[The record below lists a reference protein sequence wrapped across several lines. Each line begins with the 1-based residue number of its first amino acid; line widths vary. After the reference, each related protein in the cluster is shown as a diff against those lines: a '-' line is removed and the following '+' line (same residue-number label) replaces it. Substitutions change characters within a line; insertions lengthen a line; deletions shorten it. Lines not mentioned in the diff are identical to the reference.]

1 MNRIFGKN
9 INTSSPNWL
18 IIGISIALAL
28 AILGIGLRIYNYF
41 SLHHE
46 TKEQAVPTVT
56 IMQAQPGPGTEEIV
70 LPANVQAW
78 HETTIYAR
86 VNGYVVNW
94 LVDIGSRV
102 KQNDLLATISAPEV
116 DAQLRQTEA
125 DLKTAKAN
133 YHLAV
138 ITAERWKKLVETES
152 VSEQETDEKVC
163 DEAAKA
169 AIVAATRAN
178 RDRLKDLVR
187 FEKILAPFDG
197 IIALRNT
204 DIGNLI
210 NAGSSI
216 TSVPLFRIVQS
227 NRLRVYINIPQYYSG
242 NIIRG
247 LTTQLYFMEYPRKVF
262 LAKLLDSANAIDP
275 TTRTLLVQFVIDNSD
290 YLLKPGSYTEV
301 HLRFSVNKNNVRLP
315 VNALIFRAQ
324 GTQIATIDNQSR
336 VVLKPIMIGRNFGD
350 YIEILS
356 GVNPGDKIIINPPD
370 SVFGGEKVKVV
381 KTQPPTKPN
390 GQSS

>member
-1 MNRIFGKN
+1 MNNIVGKN
-9 INTSSPNWL
+9 INKPSPNWL

-28 AILGIGLRIYNYF
+28 VMLRIGLRIYSYI
-41 SLHHE
+41 SLRHE

-94 LVDIGSRV
+94 LVDIGAHV

-125 DLKTAKAN
+125 DLKTAEAN
-133 YHLAV
+133 YQLALV
-138 ITAERWKKLVETES
+138 TAKRWKELVKTES
-152 VSEQETDEKVC
+152 VSKQETDEKVS

-178 RDRLKDLVR
+178 RDRLKDLVE

-197 IIALRNT
+197 IIASRNT

-227 NRLRVYINIPQYYSG
+227 DRLRVYINIPQYYSG

-247 LTTQLYFMEYPRKVF
+247 LTTRLYFIEYPRKVF
-262 LAKLLDSANAIDP
+262 LAKLLDNANAINVN
-275 TTRTLLVQFVIDNSD
+275 TRTLLVQFVIDNSD
-290 YLLKPGSYTEV
+290 YQLKPGSYTEV
-301 HLRFSVNKNNVRLP
+301 HLQFSVNKNNVRLP
-315 VNALIFRAQ
+315 VSTLIFRAQ
-324 GTQIATIDNQSR
+324 GAQIATIDNQSR
-336 VVLKPIMIGRNFGD
+336 VILKPITVGRNFGD

-356 GVNPGDKIIINPPD
+356 GVNPGDKVIINPPD

-381 KTQPPTKPN
+381 AIQQPTKPDD
-390 GQSS
+390 QPS

>member
-1 MNRIFGKN
+1 MNRIVGKN
-9 INTSSPNWL
+9 INTSSQNWL
-18 IIGISIALAL
+18 IIAVSIALAL
-28 AILGIGLRIYNYF
+28 VILRIGMRIYTYI
-41 SLHHE
+41 SLRHE

-56 IMQAQPGPGTEEIV
+56 IMQAQRGRGTEEIV

-86 VNGYVVNW
+86 VNGYVINW

-116 DAQLRQTEA
+116 DAELRQTQA
-125 DLKTAKAN
+125 DLKTAEAN
-133 YHLAV
+133 YQLAV
-138 ITAERWKKLVETES
+138 VTAKRWKKLVKTES
-152 VSEQETDEKVC
+152 VSKQETDEKVS

-178 RDRLKDLVR
+178 RDRLKDLVQ
-187 FEKILAPFDG
+187 FKKILAPFDG
-197 IIALRNT
+197 IIAIRNT

-210 NAGSSI
+210 NAGSGI
-216 TSVPLFRIVQS
+216 TSAPLFRIVQS
-227 NRLRVYINIPQYYSG
+227 DRLRVYINIPQYYTG

-247 LTTQLYFMEYPRKVF
+247 LTIQLYFMEHPRKIF
-262 LAKLLDSANAIDP
+262 LAKLLDNANAIDP
-275 TTRTLLVQFVIDNSD
+275 TTRTLLVQFIIDNSD

-315 VNALIFRAQ
+315 VSALIFRAQ
-324 GTQIATIDNQSR
+324 GAQIATIDHQGR
-336 VVLKPIMIGRNFGD
+336 VILKSITIGRNFGD
-350 YIEILS
+350 NLEILS

-381 KTQPPTKPN
+381 TTQPPTKPN
-390 GQSS
+390 DQS